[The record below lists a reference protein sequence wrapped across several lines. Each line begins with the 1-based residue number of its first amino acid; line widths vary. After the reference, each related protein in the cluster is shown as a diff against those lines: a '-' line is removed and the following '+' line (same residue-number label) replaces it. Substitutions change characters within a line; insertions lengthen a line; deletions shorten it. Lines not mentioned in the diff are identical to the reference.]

1 MRLFLFQQ
9 DYCYLF
15 DQDYYLSQY
24 RLSQE
29 NFNRFIQN
37 GILSYLENTWLVSAT
52 LQLIRSVK
60 SDSIK
65 LSLKKKWIS

>member
-1 MRLFLFQQ
+1 MRLFLFQK
-9 DYCYLF
+9 DYYYLF

-29 NFNRFIQN
+29 NFNWFIQN
-37 GILSYLENTWLVSAT
+37 GILSYHENAWLISST
-52 LQLIRSVK
+52 LQLFGSVK

-65 LSLKKKWIS
+65 LSLKKNWIS